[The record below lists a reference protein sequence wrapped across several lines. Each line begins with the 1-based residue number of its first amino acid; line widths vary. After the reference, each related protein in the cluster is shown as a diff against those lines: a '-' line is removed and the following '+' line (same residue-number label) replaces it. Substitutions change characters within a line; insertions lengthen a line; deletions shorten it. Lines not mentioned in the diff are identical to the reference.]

1 MDALTML
8 KRDHAAVKEILQE
21 LDRTTDRGVK
31 TRQELFWKAKRELEV
46 HEAIEEEIFYP
57 ALKKHPK
64 AKEIVLEGFE
74 EHHVVNGIVAELGA
88 VPFDDETWGAKLTV
102 MRENVEHH
110 IDEEENE
117 MFSKARQVLDE
128 EDLAELGVQMQA
140 RKDELMGEN
149 A

>member
-1 MDALTML
+1 MNALTLL
-8 KRDHAAVKEILQE
+8 KRDHAAVKEILEE

-31 TRQELFWKAKRELEV
+31 TRQELFSKVKRDLEL

-74 EHHVVNGIVAELGA
+74 EHHVVNAIVAELGA